1 MPPIHKIRYSKLLSS
16 IEEYLVRWS
25 IFLMTKNYCTKTLNF
40 GFWGTRHLFQTFTL
54 LTNITRC
61 THLQSPSG
69 IISRTLLAAENTS
82 KLPSFPIPDGIPS
95 KSNLLSS
102 TWSLRKFCSLHND
115 AGSTVNLFRDKFKLS
130 NFCQISIAKINIQLY
145 YLLNCITKL
154 IILWQL
160 YYYIKLVIKIIQ
172 ILLQNITY

>member
-1 MPPIHKIRYSKLLSS
+1 MYKINIFNWRTFNDATYFYWHKTISLKHRASIFGVRGINFKLLHYWPVLYS
-16 IEEYLVRWS
+16 I
-25 IFLMTKNYCTKTLNF
+25 T
-40 GFWGTRHLFQTFTL
+40 Q
-54 LTNITRC
+54 C

-130 NFCQISIAKINIQLY
+130 NFCQISIAKINIHLY
-145 YLLNCITKL
+145 YLLHFITKL
-154 IILWQL
+154 IIL
-160 YYYIKLVIKIIQ
+160 
-172 ILLQNITY
+172 